1 MFQDRN
7 DSFDT
12 IGRSREISQI
22 TMTRAT
28 RSVFYIEIFHD
39 RRRLIPLV
47 ITGIRWR
54 GTRSIQEKKKRRK
67 KKKKNEVEEKS
78 GACVA
83 CQSRVFTTPRIQKGR
98 LGEIRGFDSIKNQS
112 PRRSIK
118 STKHEEGAARCSFPS
133 RASSGSSAFLS
144 DGARLVEHKR
154 PFA

>member
-1 MFQDRN
+1 
-7 DSFDT
+7 
-12 IGRSREISQI
+12 
-22 TMTRAT
+22 MTRAT

-39 RRRLIPLV
+39 RRRISLV
-47 ITGIRWR
+47 IMEYNILEFGGAELVRYR
-54 GTRSIQEKKKRRK
+54 RKKKRRK